1 MFRVAVCLLS
11 AAVLCHAGVLSLERL
26 DPATVEAYDRYVA
39 SYEQNGARNFRADRA
54 FLIDSQRARSREAFR
69 SGEPFVEILKGENVA
84 GGHIHHVY
92 GAIHVPGVT
101 ADQVRL
107 AMQQYSK
114 YSLYYKPDV
123 VESRGDLLPGGSP
136 SDQRFR
142 VELKLLQ
149 TTLWFDVAFDTVYNT
164 HYLKLDDH
172 SFETASRS
180 TSIREYKEAHNREAG
195 TWEEGNDH
203 GFIWRID
210 TWWHARDNGDGV
222 DLEMTNITLTRPV
235 PFGFGWWASRKAK
248 ASVENLLI
256 RTRDALL
263 ASRR

>member
-1 MFRVAVCLLS
+1 MLRVAACLLS
-11 AAVLCHAGVLSLERL
+11 LTVFGHAGVLSLERL
-26 DPATVEAYDRYVA
+26 DPATLAAFDRYVA
-39 SYEQNGARNFRADRA
+39 AYEATGDRDFRADRA
-54 FLIDSQRARSREAFR
+54 FRIDSQPASRRKAFR
-69 SGEPFVEILKGENVA
+69 SGEPVVELLKGENVA

-101 ADQVRL
+101 VEQVRL
-107 AMQQYSK
+107 VMQQYPK
-114 YSLYYKPDV
+114 YSVYYKPDV
-123 VESRGDLLPGGSP
+123 VEAHGEPLPGGSP

-149 TTLWFDVAFDTVYNT
+149 STLWFDVAFDTVYNT
-164 HYLKLDDH
+164 HYLKLDGH

-180 TSIREYKEAHNREAG
+180 ISIREFKEPHNPGAG

-210 TWWHARDNGDGV
+210 TWWHARDKGDGV

-248 ASVENLLI
+248 SSVEGLLVH
-256 RTRDALL
+256 TRDALL

>member
-1 MFRVAVCLLS
+1 MFRVAACLLLL
-11 AAVLCHAGVLSLERL
+11 AVLCRAGVLSLETL
-26 DPATVEAYDRYVA
+26 DPSTLEAYDRYIAV
-39 SYEQNGARNFRADRA
+39 YEESAARNFHANRA
-54 FLIDSQRARSREAFR
+54 FLIDGQPASRRNAFR
-69 SGEPFVEILKGENVA
+69 SGEPVIEILKGENVA

-92 GAIHVPGVT
+92 GAIHVAGVT
-101 ADQVRL
+101 VDQVRL

-114 YSLYYKPDV
+114 YSVYYKPDV
-123 VESRGDLLPGGSP
+123 MESRGELLPGGSP

-149 TTLWFDVAFDTVYNT
+149 STLWFDVAFDTVYDT
-164 HYLKLDDH
+164 HYVKLDAH

-180 TSIREYKEAHNREAG
+180 TSIREYKEAHNPGAG

-210 TWWHARDNGDGV
+210 TWWHARDSGDGV
-222 DLEMTNITLTRPV
+222 DLEMTNITLTRSV

-248 ASVENLLI
+248 SSVENLLV

>member
-26 DPATVEAYDRYVA
+26 DPATLEAYDRYVA
-39 SYEQNGARNFRADRA
+39 AYEQNGDRDFRANRA
-54 FLIDSQRARSREAFR
+54 FLIDGQPGSRRKAFR
-69 SGEPFVEILKGENVA
+69 SGEPVVEILKGENVA
-84 GGHIHHVY
+84 SGHIHHVY
-92 GAIHVPGVT
+92 GAIHVAGVT

-107 AMQQYSK
+107 AMQQYPK
-114 YSLYYKPDV
+114 YSIYYKPDV
-123 VESRGDLLPGGSP
+123 VEARGEPLPGGSP

-149 TTLWFDVAFDTVYNT
+149 STLWLDVAFDTVYNT
-164 HYLKLDDH
+164 HYLKLDGH

-180 TSIREYKEAHNREAG
+180 VSIREYKDPHNPAAG
-195 TWEEGNDH
+195 TWDEGNDH

-210 TWWHARDNGDGV
+210 TWWHARDNGGGV

-248 ASVENLLI
+248 ASVENLMV